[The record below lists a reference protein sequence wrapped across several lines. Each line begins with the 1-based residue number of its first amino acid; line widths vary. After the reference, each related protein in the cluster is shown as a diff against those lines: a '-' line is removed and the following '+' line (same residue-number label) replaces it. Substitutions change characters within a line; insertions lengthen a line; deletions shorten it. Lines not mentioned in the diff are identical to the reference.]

1 MKRNTPVERTWP
13 TETAYTARIA
23 VRLPIWV
30 RDRLRYYVT
39 QHNMTTTDFIVM
51 AVKEALDKRG
61 Y

>member
-1 MKRNTPVERTWP
+1 MKRKTPVERTWP
-13 TETAYTARIA
+13 TETAYTARVS

-39 QHNMTTTDFIVM
+39 MTNMTTTDFIVM
-51 AVKEALDKRG
+51 AIKEALDKRG